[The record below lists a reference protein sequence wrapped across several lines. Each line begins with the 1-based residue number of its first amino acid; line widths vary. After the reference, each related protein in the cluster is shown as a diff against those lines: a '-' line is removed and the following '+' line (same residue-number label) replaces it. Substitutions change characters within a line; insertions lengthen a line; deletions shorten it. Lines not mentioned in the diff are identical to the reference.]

1 MTTNTTQ
8 AALGA
13 YLAERDAAL
22 AIIDRIHDVVE
33 NHDAAPADR
42 IDWGHAGGMAS
53 IRSDLQAISDRL
65 FSEGEYSAGAS

>member
-1 MTTNTTQ
+1 VTTMTTQT
-8 AALGA
+8 ALNA

-22 AIIDRIHDVVE
+22 SLIDRIREVIE

-65 FSEGEYSAGAS
+65 FSEGEYSTGAS